1 MHTRVC
7 VVRKG
12 RTPPAKHL
20 LRQPLLNDFTRCASK
35 CQPLAFRGS
44 LCDNSHSR
52 NKGYR
57 HWYLPNAPSE
67 IHSIHARSRH
77 APSPG
82 FPLAKDYYLAAR
94 YRKLSRVR
102 PQIRVIRLTRLRNFI
117 RADDSL
123 LTLSVR
129 PFFSIQKNSDSNS
142 FCRKIEDITFGKK
155 EIHCSY
161 NLKWIRF
168 AIFNGL
174 IFIIF
179 NGFLLPRPNII

>member
-7 VVRKG
+7 VVKKG

-77 APSPG
+77 APSSG

-123 LTLSVR
+123 LTLSAR
-129 PFFSIQKNSDSNS
+129 PFFS
-142 FCRKIEDITFGKK
+142 FRKTATRTLSAAKSRILRLGKK
-155 EIHCSY
+155 
-161 NLKWIRF
+161 RF
-168 AIFNGL
+168 IVLIIWNGL
-174 IFIIF
+174 DLQ
-179 NGFLLPRPNII
+179 FLMD